1 MQLGE
6 GRITYFNPDYDI
18 AIVELKESDGITD
31 YLELDDNLFKEE
43 TKAYYKDIS
52 IYILQYPHGNIAS
65 VSYGLST
72 DIIDFE
78 IRLMCSTDNGSSGS
92 PILNLSNN
100 KVIGIHKQASIR
112 YNFNM
117 GTCLK
122 FPLHEFLEKENC
134 NLNKS
139 IDNNINNDSNISI
152 DNNPN
157 ILTNLVMAELLN
169 DINDQMKP
177 GPKIMD
183 LTLI

>member
-1 MQLGE
+1 
-6 GRITYFNPDYDI
+6 
-18 AIVELKESDGITD
+18 
-31 YLELDDNLFKEE
+31 
-43 TKAYYKDIS
+43 
-52 IYILQYPHGNIAS
+52 
-65 VSYGLST
+65 
-72 DIIDFE
+72 
-78 IRLMCSTDNGSSGS
+78 
-92 PILNLSNN
+92 
-100 KVIGIHKQASIR
+100 
-112 YNFNM
+112 M

-177 GPKIMD
+177 GPKMKIGFQSNNGFNFDLIVNEEATID
-183 LTLI
+183 LTLQYYLRRINRAEYIGSNEIYFIYNAKRCILEIKLQ

>member
-1 MQLGE
+1 
-6 GRITYFNPDYDI
+6 
-18 AIVELKESDGITD
+18 
-31 YLELDDNLFKEE
+31 
-43 TKAYYKDIS
+43 
-52 IYILQYPHGNIAS
+52 
-65 VSYGLST
+65 
-72 DIIDFE
+72 
-78 IRLMCSTDNGSSGS
+78 
-92 PILNLSNN
+92 
-100 KVIGIHKQASIR
+100 
-112 YNFNM
+112 M
-117 GTCLK
+117 GTFLK